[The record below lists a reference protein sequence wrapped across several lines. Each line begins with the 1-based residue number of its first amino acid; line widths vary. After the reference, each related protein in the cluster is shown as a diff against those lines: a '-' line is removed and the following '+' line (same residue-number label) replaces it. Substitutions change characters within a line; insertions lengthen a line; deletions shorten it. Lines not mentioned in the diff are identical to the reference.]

1 MIPEIYRILSE
12 ENELYQ
18 ADGKINNQNIKTLL
32 EAALFV
38 KKYLFTKD
46 GVLFLTVD
54 SLISINNIITKSKNH
69 TLRKCE
75 VKPAGYNYQYM
86 ESTKI
91 EDELYR
97 LIDSFNEKR
106 LPESDFC
113 KRFLKIHPFKDGNGR
128 TCKVLFIQNMNTKS

>member
-1 MIPEIYRILSE
+1 MISEIYRILSE

-18 ADGKINNQNIKTLL
+18 ADGKINNQNIQTLL
-32 EAALFV
+32 EATLFV
-38 KKYLFTKD
+38 KNHLLTKD
-46 GVLFLTVD
+46 GILFLTVD

-97 LIDSFNEKR
+97 LVDFFNEKR
-106 LPESDFC
+106 LPQSDFC
-113 KRFLKIHPFKDGNGR
+113 RRFLEIHPFKDGNGR
-128 TCKVLFIQNMNTKS
+128 TCKVLFIK

>member
-1 MIPEIYRILSE
+1 MISEIYRILSE
-12 ENELYQ
+12 ENELNQ
-18 ADGKINNQNIKTLL
+18 ADGKINNQNIQTLL

-38 KKYLFTKD
+38 KNHLLTKD
-46 GVLFLTVD
+46 GILFLTVD

-86 ESTKI
+86 DSTKI

-97 LIDSFNEKR
+97 LVDSFNENR

-113 KRFLKIHPFKDGNGR
+113 RKFLEIHPFKDGNGR
-128 TCKVLFIQNMNTKS
+128 TCKVLFIK

>member
-1 MIPEIYRILSE
+1 MSE
-12 ENELYQ
+12 ENELHQ
-18 ADGKINNQNIKTLL
+18 ADGKINNQNIQTLL

-38 KKYLFTKD
+38 RNHLLTKD
-46 GVLFLTVD
+46 GILFLTVD

-75 VKPAGYNYQYM
+75 VKPVGYNYQYM

-97 LIDSFNEKR
+97 LVDCFNEKR

-113 KRFLKIHPFKDGNGR
+113 RRFLEIHSFKDGNGR
-128 TCKVLFIQNMNTKS
+128 TCKVLFIK